1 MTRMY
6 SDVFNT
12 KEFYIKYDKNVILL
26 KKIIKTINKGKDLM
40 KIRTAMIIKKK
51 KKTLYTKLWSL
62 YFRSHIGLIA
72 QTILWGLGRS
82 TS

>member
-1 MTRMY
+1 MTLMY

-40 KIRTAMIIKKK
+40 KIRTATIIKKK
-51 KKTLYTKLWSL
+51 KKH
-62 YFRSHIGLIA
+62 FV
-72 QTILWGLGRS
+72 
-82 TS
+82 